1 MIGQN
6 GKNAMFP
13 YLGKLVDIKDIGP
26 EIKLFG
32 IELINGGGECF
43 ADCKPG
49 QFAFVSAF
57 GVGEAPFG
65 IASTPQRSNKL
76 EFAVQRLGSVT
87 TELHQLGEGDIVG
100 VRGPLGNFFPMDE
113 FKGKNLEDAILHAEH
128 KLKLVR
134 TEFNYEVVT
143 EKTRLF
149 GISKEVVIRAVPKAA
164 APENAAADFLD
175 KLLKVFPLE
184 LTYRV
189 QNRGGILFV
198 VFEGPDKQLLLW
210 KDGQLL
216 LALQHVLNKI
226 SGEKVQVDC
235 EFYRKR
241 KEKKIREYAL
251 EVAGHVR
258 QSGRSEITD
267 LMNPYERRIV
277 HIAVNQVPGMTS
289 ESLGDG
295 FLKRI
300 KIFAAGRNGRRTPPR
315 ESGD

>member
-1 MIGQN
+1 MENQP
-6 GKNAMFP
+6 KS
-13 YLGKLVDIKDIGP
+13 D
-26 EIKLFG
+26 
-32 IELINGGGECF
+32 EL
-43 ADCKPG
+43 
-49 QFAFVSAF
+49 Q
-57 GVGEAPFG
+57 
-65 IASTPQRSNKL
+65 
-76 EFAVQRLGSVT
+76 
-87 TELHQLGEGDIVG
+87 
-100 VRGPLGNFFPMDE
+100 E

-128 KLKLVR
+128 KLKLTR
-134 TEFNYEVVT
+134 AEFNYEIVT

-164 APENAAADFLD
+164 PPEDAAASFLER
-175 KLLKVFPLE
+175 LLKVFPLE
-184 LTYRV
+184 IRYHV
-189 QNRGGILFV
+189 QRRNGILFV
-198 VFEGPDKQLLLW
+198 VFDGPDKQLLLW

-216 LALQHVLNKI
+216 LALQHVLNKV

-251 EVAGHVR
+251 EVANHVR
-258 QSGRSEITD
+258 QSGRSEITE

-300 KIFAAGRNGRRTPPR
+300 KIFAAGRNGKRAIPR
-315 ESGD
+315 EDEG